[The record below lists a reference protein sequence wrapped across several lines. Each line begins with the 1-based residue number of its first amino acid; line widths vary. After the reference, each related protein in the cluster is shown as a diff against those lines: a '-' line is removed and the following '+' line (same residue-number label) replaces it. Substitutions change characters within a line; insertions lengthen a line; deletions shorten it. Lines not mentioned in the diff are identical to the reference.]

1 MHVHTYVYAFLYIYI
16 YIIRHVHV
24 YDCALFPPPLPIS
37 PNGIHHLVLPA
48 PLLWDGLGIELAR
61 GMVWLFGLGLLA
73 MVVHVIIP
81 HPPWERLG
89 VSSAEFTDHLK
100 PQDSARPLRTN
111 SGESSMSQQRAATQI

>member
-1 MHVHTYVYAFLYIYI
+1 MYMYMIAP
-16 YIIRHVHV
+16 
-24 YDCALFPPPLPIS
+24 CSPPPPNLP

-89 VSSAEFTDHLK
+89 SR
-100 PQDSARPLRTN
+100 ARSLQIILSLRTQH
-111 SGESSMSQQRAATQI
+111 GL